1 MLSPLQEKR
10 EDVGFRKEHE
20 FFAEKSF
27 NQENTNWLTV
37 KEDTNENGLL
47 NYGLDNAYLGGI

>member
-10 EDVGFRKEHE
+10 EDVDVEHE